1 MGGRVFGTTQPIKKA
16 DIKPTLKAFFK
27 ELNRVFPDVHD
38 MSSNVVLLGSA
49 GKKPESG
56 DLDIGLNE
64 AIFEDLEAWNISQE
78 ELNATFNKVKSRAR
92 TATDKQLLRRS
103 LVELLGQ
110 KIERG
115 SDQITTDIKNS
126 GSGTLFCEFPQY
138 NSNGKTDKMVQVDLM
153 IGNPELLKFTYYSDG
168 YGDSK
173 ILKGLHRTQLIVS
186 LFANKGLTFGHNYGV
201 KDKETGKIIAD
212 TPKKIRALLQ
222 RLYGVEFPEDIL
234 KNYGKLQKF
243 IHDNLSEEDLDGIK
257 GTYLRILDKT
267 HCDIPEDL
275 RDEWLTRQDELGLTG
290 KYLPADSVLYPFKT
304 ED

>member
-49 GKKPESG
+49 GKKSESG

-115 SDQITTDIKNS
+115 SDQITTDIKSS

-138 NSNGKTDKMVQVDLM
+138 NSSGKTDKLVQVDLM
-153 IGNPELLKFTYYSDG
+153 IGSLDWLKFSYYSDS
-168 YGDSK
+168 YGKGIS
-173 ILKGLHRTQLIVS
+173 GLHRTQFLVA
-186 LFANKGLTFGHNYGV
+186 LFLNKGYTFSHNMGI
-201 KDKETGKIIAD
+201 KDKETGKFVVK
-212 TPKKIRALLQ
+212 TPKEAVQLLN
-222 RLYGVEFPEDIL
+222 RLYGTDFTEDVL
-234 KNYGKLQKF
+234 ANYWKLQKF
-243 IHDNLSEEDLDGIK
+243 IHDNLNEDEIDKIK
-257 GTYLRILDKT
+257 GIYLKLLDKIRT
-267 HCDIPEDL
+267 DIPEDL